1 MMECYSVHVQ
11 TLAPAGALHSVAE
24 DAAAD
29 KLMDMLADYDGIVS
43 AGAGQWG
50 ATISIEEPGPV
61 RAAAVAAALVE
72 SLAAEAGMPQWPAVR
87 IEAVRADLLEEDN
100 ARPTLPELVSSP
112 EAAEILG
119 VSAQR
124 L

>member
-1 MMECYSVHVQ
+1 
-11 TLAPAGALHSVAE
+11 
-24 DAAAD
+24 
-29 KLMDMLADYDGIVS
+29 
-43 AGAGQWG
+43 
-50 ATISIEEPGPV
+50 V

-72 SLAAEAGMPQWPAVR
+72 SLAAKAGMPQWPAVR

-124 L
+124 LHELAAANAAFPEPMYERGRRPRVLPPAARA